1 MNKKFLILI
10 YLFFVE
16 IKFRVEIKNIDI
28 FFNYYIIFFYYFIIV
43 IINRLYIVSFE
54 VFEIGLYDYWDVR
67 FLD

>member
-1 MNKKFLILI
+1 MNKIFLIQI

-16 IKFRVEIKNIDI
+16 IKFCVEIKNIDI
-28 FFNYYIIFFYYFIIV
+28 FFNYYIIFFYYL
-43 IINRLYIVSFE
+43 INRLYIVSFE

>member
-1 MNKKFLILI
+1 MNKKFLIQI

-16 IKFRVEIKNIDI
+16 IKFCVEIKNIDI
-28 FFNYYIIFFYYFIIV
+28 FFNYYIIFFYCFIIL